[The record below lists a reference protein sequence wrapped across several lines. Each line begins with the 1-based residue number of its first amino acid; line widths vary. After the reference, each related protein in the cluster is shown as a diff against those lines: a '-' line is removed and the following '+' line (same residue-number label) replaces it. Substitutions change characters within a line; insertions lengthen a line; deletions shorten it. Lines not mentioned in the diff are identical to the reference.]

1 MFVNTF
7 HVLEQLRK
15 SKLRNNTILCNGV
28 NPIRVNRNR
37 KSKWFVSWK
46 EYPASRYD
54 RYCTGFFLLISSELI
69 EAMNREWPYVRFF
82 WIDDYWMTAML
93 GQVINVTL
101 EFDNNHIILNGFKIR
116 DNYFKSLPMLYGAHA
131 DRDLSLV
138 YSLWKSLLVNKKIDD
153 KYNIYF

>member
-1 MFVNTF
+1 M
-7 HVLEQLRK
+7 LGQLRK
-15 SKLRNNTILCNGV
+15 SKLRNNTILCYGV

-37 KSKWFVSWK
+37 KSKWFVSWN
-46 EYPASRYD
+46 EYPAARYD

-93 GQVINVTL
+93 GQVVNVTL

-116 DNYFKSLPMLYGAHA
+116 GNNFKSLSILYGAHA
-131 DRDLSLV
+131 DRDLTLV
-138 YSLWKSLLVNKKIDD
+138 YSLWNSLLINNKLNYI
-153 KYNIYF
+153 YNLYF